1 MIQIKEYDENAFKGY
16 QIKLK
21 DGRLPSNDK
30 EIVLSE
36 ESLKKSSKKIGD
48 SISFNIGKRV
58 DEDGNSIEGDLWA
71 YENEKIINATKKDF
85 KIVGTIEKPGVE
97 WNGSDAVVTGITY
110 LDINNIDKN
119 QDVNVSISVNKPTEI
134 YEIAPKIAKNLG
146 LKLKDVSG
154 DNYNN
159 KQGIHYENLSF
170 NEHLLR
176 LQGASVYS
184 NINNSIYMII
194 IIVTVLVVIC
204 TIATV
209 YNAFS
214 ISISERKKQFG
225 ILNSIGA
232 TKSQIIKLVFI
243 EAFIVSVIAIPIGI
257 VCGTI
262 SIDLV
267 FRFIQRFF
275 ENSFIADMN
284 LRVVYNPYIIIGS
297 ILIVLITIGISA
309 ILPAITAAKISP
321 LEAIK
326 NSSNLKIGKV
336 KDSKIVRFIFKTEGV
351 LAYKNLRRNK
361 KKFRITLF
369 SLIISV
375 VIFISFSGFM
385 KLFIKANQVQSSQMN
400 YDLYL
405 YKNGFAE
412 DDKII
417 NELKKVKGI
426 ENFSINNEYSI
437 GTNVGE
443 NNINKGYKEL
453 IEKYFTKENKNDEV
467 VYNFS
472 NSLFF
477 FPGDEAISKLKLKTG
492 KFDKETA
499 IKENGIILRN
509 KSYYEEPGKKGDV
522 SLTNYKVGDI
532 IDAYEIGY
540 DEKNDKEIIE
550 TVKLKVLATT
560 EDLLPGQ
567 LSSSYMGLDFITYD
581 EVGQKLGFN
590 INKGRMYISTNK
602 EENTRKAIKEIAEK
616 YGYTVNDEIEYA
628 RKNEQ
633 SMMAMKV
640 FVYGFVSVIS
650 LVSITNIKLTMSKSV
665 ITGR

>member
-1 MIQIKEYDENAFKGY
+1 M
-16 QIKLK
+16 
-21 DGRLPSNDK
+21 LP
-30 EIVLSE
+30 
-36 ESLKKSSKKIGD
+36 
-48 SISFNIGKRV
+48 
-58 DEDGNSIEGDLWA
+58 
-71 YENEKIINATKKDF
+71 KDF

-412 DDKII
+412 DDKFI

-581 EVGQKLGFN
+581 EVGQKIRF
-590 INKGRMYISTNK
+590 
-602 EENTRKAIKEIAEK
+602 
-616 YGYTVNDEIEYA
+616 
-628 RKNEQ
+628 
-633 SMMAMKV
+633 
-640 FVYGFVSVIS
+640 
-650 LVSITNIKLTMSKSV
+650 
-665 ITGR
+665 

>member
-1 MIQIKEYDENAFKGY
+1 
-16 QIKLK
+16 
-21 DGRLPSNDK
+21 
-30 EIVLSE
+30 
-36 ESLKKSSKKIGD
+36 
-48 SISFNIGKRV
+48 
-58 DEDGNSIEGDLWA
+58 
-71 YENEKIINATKKDF
+71 
-85 KIVGTIEKPGVE
+85 
-97 WNGSDAVVTGITY
+97 
-110 LDINNIDKN
+110 
-119 QDVNVSISVNKPTEI
+119 
-134 YEIAPKIAKNLG
+134 
-146 LKLKDVSG
+146 
-154 DNYNN
+154 
-159 KQGIHYENLSF
+159 
-170 NEHLLR
+170 
-176 LQGASVYS
+176 
-184 NINNSIYMII
+184 MII

-560 EDLLPGQ
+560 EGLLPGQ

-640 FVYGFVSVIS
+640 LVYGFVSVIS
-650 LVSITNIKLTMSKSV
+650 LV
-665 ITGR
+665 

>member
-1 MIQIKEYDENAFKGY
+1 
-16 QIKLK
+16 
-21 DGRLPSNDK
+21 
-30 EIVLSE
+30 
-36 ESLKKSSKKIGD
+36 
-48 SISFNIGKRV
+48 
-58 DEDGNSIEGDLWA
+58 
-71 YENEKIINATKKDF
+71 
-85 KIVGTIEKPGVE
+85 
-97 WNGSDAVVTGITY
+97 
-110 LDINNIDKN
+110 
-119 QDVNVSISVNKPTEI
+119 
-134 YEIAPKIAKNLG
+134 
-146 LKLKDVSG
+146 
-154 DNYNN
+154 
-159 KQGIHYENLSF
+159 
-170 NEHLLR
+170 
-176 LQGASVYS
+176 
-184 NINNSIYMII
+184 
-194 IIVTVLVVIC
+194 
-204 TIATV
+204 
-209 YNAFS
+209 
-214 ISISERKKQFG
+214 
-225 ILNSIGA
+225 
-232 TKSQIIKLVFI
+232 
-243 EAFIVSVIAIPIGI
+243 
-257 VCGTI
+257 
-262 SIDLV
+262 
-267 FRFIQRFF
+267 
-275 ENSFIADMN
+275 
-284 LRVVYNPYIIIGS
+284 
-297 ILIVLITIGISA
+297 
-309 ILPAITAAKISP
+309 
-321 LEAIK
+321 
-326 NSSNLKIGKV
+326 
-336 KDSKIVRFIFKTEGV
+336 
-351 LAYKNLRRNK
+351 
-361 KKFRITLF
+361 
-369 SLIISV
+369 
-375 VIFISFSGFM
+375 M

-412 DDKII
+412 DDKFI

-633 SMMAMKV
+633 SMMAMKDICIW
-640 FVYGFVSVIS
+640 FCFCYIF
-650 LVSITNIKLTMSKSV
+650 SK
-665 ITGR
+665 